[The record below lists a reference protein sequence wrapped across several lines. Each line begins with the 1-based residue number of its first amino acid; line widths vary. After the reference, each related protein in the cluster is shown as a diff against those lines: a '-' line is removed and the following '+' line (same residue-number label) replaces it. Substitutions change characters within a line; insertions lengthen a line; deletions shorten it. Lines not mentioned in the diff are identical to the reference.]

1 MGDWGAFFQ
10 SPLYIFL
17 FITFVYTYKNNP
29 PFPQKSPK
37 ALKALTFLW
46 GIFLIIPRKKPPK
59 SPPSGV
65 KIPRKAKNTPQ
76 GISTLRG
83 VVIFILTNILL
94 QGLYLHSQSKEL
106 EI

>member
-1 MGDWGAFFQ
+1 MGD
-10 SPLYIFL
+10 FL
-17 FITFVYTYKNNP
+17 DNP
-29 PFPQKSPK
+29 PKKAPK
-37 ALKALTFLW
+37 K
-46 GIFLIIPRKKPPK
+46 
-59 SPPSGV
+59 PPSGV
-65 KIPRKAKNTPQ
+65 KIPPHKAKNTPQ

>member
-1 MGDWGAFFQ
+1 MGD
-10 SPLYIFL
+10 FL
-17 FITFVYTYKNNP
+17 DNP
-29 PFPQKSPK
+29 PKKAPK
-37 ALKALTFLW
+37 K
-46 GIFLIIPRKKPPK
+46 
-59 SPPSGV
+59 PPSGV
-65 KIPRKAKNTPQ
+65 KIPHRAKNTPQ

>member
-10 SPLYIFL
+10 SSLYIFL

-46 GIFLIIPRKKPPK
+46 GIFLIIPRKKPP
-59 SPPSGV
+59 SGV
-65 KIPRKAKNTPQ
+65 KIPHKAKKHPA
-76 GISTLRG
+76 GHFYLAG
-83 VVIFILTNILL
+83 C
-94 QGLYLHSQSKEL
+94 GDLYLDQYFITGAISALSIKGA
-106 EI
+106 

>member
-1 MGDWGAFFQ
+1 MGDWGHFFKV
-10 SPLYIFL
+10 L
-17 FITFVYTYKNNP
+17 FIYFYLLLSYILIKIIP
-29 PFPQKSPK
+29 HSPQKSQK
-37 ALKALTFLW
+37 ALKALTFSW
-46 GIFLIIPRKKPPK
+46 GIFSKMPRKKAPK
-59 SPPSGV
+59 KPPSGV
-65 KIPRKAKNTPQ
+65 KSPHKAKNTPQ